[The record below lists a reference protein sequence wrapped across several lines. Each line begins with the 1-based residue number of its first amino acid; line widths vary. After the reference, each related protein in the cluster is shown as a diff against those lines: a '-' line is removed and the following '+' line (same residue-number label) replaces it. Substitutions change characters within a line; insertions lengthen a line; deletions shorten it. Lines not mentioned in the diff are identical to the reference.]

1 MVIGTLCDQ
10 ITYPHRLEP
19 QERTFE
25 VEEKLRTLLQK
36 VGVRYFVLGLT
47 DLPAAYAYDNIFSKS
62 CCRRR
67 RRRRPRPRHRCC
79 CCCCCELAANWLRL
93 VVLQI
98 EYLLARWVRC
108 FAIMIPH
115 PLVAS
120 AFVTSLIAG
129 AVQGDD
135 DDLADLR
142 DADASAGQY

>member
-67 RRRRPRPRHRCC
+67 RRRH
-79 CCCCCELAANWLRL
+79 CCCELAANWLRTGYDWWYYRSNTFWRVGCDVSQL
-93 VVLQI
+93 
-98 EYLLARWVRC
+98 
-108 FAIMIPH
+108 
-115 PLVAS
+115 
-120 AFVTSLIAG
+120 
-129 AVQGDD
+129 
-135 DDLADLR
+135 
-142 DADASAGQY
+142 